1 MSEKKI
7 SIIEVTN
14 PCAGCNVPGLDCGLC
29 GLRIIFNKLPTREQT
44 IYKMAKALCN
54 MYYSACSECA
64 FKDNPKECKAFLKDS
79 DYYEQAETG
88 LNAVL
93 EINNNE

>member
-44 IYKMAKALCN
+44 IYKMAKALCQ
-54 MYYSACSECA
+54 MDYTKCSDCS

-88 LNAVL
+88 LNALL

>member
-1 MSEKKI
+1 MSQKKI

-14 PCAGCNVPGLDCGLC
+14 PCAGCNVTGLDCGLC